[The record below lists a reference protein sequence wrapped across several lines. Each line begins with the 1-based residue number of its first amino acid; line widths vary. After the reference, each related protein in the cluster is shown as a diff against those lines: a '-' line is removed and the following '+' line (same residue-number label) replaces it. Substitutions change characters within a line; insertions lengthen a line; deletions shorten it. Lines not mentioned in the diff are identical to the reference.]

1 MLDEIRQLIEQL
13 EPEGNKDKTEHFSQ
27 ISNVYSNVLF
37 NNEVNKATTNL
48 LFTIISSIYDHN
60 TEQFQFFKELTS
72 SLDNN
77 MQNHLRGVV

>member
-1 MLDEIRQLIEQL
+1 MKYIIYQLD
-13 EPEGNKDKTEHFSQ
+13 PEGNKHKTEQFSL
-27 ISNVYSNVLF
+27 ISSAYSNVLF
-37 NNEVNKATTNL
+37 DNEVNKATTNL